1 MTKPRVLVVYKYG
14 GPMVFGDRIRIENIL
29 KLLRTDHFKVIEA
42 PLPSITRW
50 SLWKSLPTMFPLRSA
65 VIPIDSRRTFLT
77 WLDFNASINSLKRIM
92 RRTNPD
98 IVLAE
103 TSTVGW
109 IATHVCEEL
118 SIPCVV
124 DCHGL
129 AFTETKGAGY
139 DDWQQIKR
147 MEEET
152 FTKCDYLSVVS
163 KRMKNYIE
171 REFRI
176 SGKKIVI
183 TPNGS
188 QPQDFTAQYKSPLKV
203 IYAGVFAYWEKVHD
217 FLDLAKQANQKVRF
231 YMAGA
236 GPLKKQ
242 LLKTIGKEKIPVKYL
257 GYILRQK
264 IFATL
269 SKMQV
274 GIAPSTKDLA
284 RVVASPI
291 KVFDYMA
298 SGLPVIT
305 PRIGDWG
312 DLINDEDCGIAL
324 DDDSIEKY
332 LEALN
337 ILAGKDAWTKKSF
350 NAIKVIEEKY
360 SWDKVLQPLVNL
372 LSNIAK

>member
-1 MTKPRVLVVYKYG
+1 MF
-14 GPMVFGDRIRIENIL
+14 FGDKIRNKEILNIL
-29 KLLRTDHFKVIEA
+29 KNNHFEVFEA
-42 PLPSITRW
+42 CLPTITRW
-50 SLWKSLPTMFPLRSA
+50 EVGKSLFTIFPLHSR
-65 VIPIDSRRTFLT
+65 IMRIYSRRDFLQ
-77 WLDFNASINSLKRIM
+77 WLQLNSSINSLKRTIQ
-92 RRTNPD
+92 RTNPD
-98 IVLAE
+98 VVLAE
-103 TSTVGW
+103 TSSVGW
-109 IATHVCEEL
+109 IATYVCNEL
-118 SIPCVV
+118 STPCIV

-129 AFTETKGAGY
+129 VFAETKGKGY
-139 DDWQQIKR
+139 DNWRQVKR
-147 MEEET
+147 FEKET

-163 KRMKNYIE
+163 KRMKDYIQ
-171 REFRI
+171 RKFGI
-176 SGKKIVI
+176 PANKIII
-183 TPNGS
+183 TPNGTR
-188 QPQDFTAQYKSPLKV
+188 PQHFTAQYKSPLKA
-203 IYAGVFAYWEKVHD
+203 IYAGTFAYWERVHD
-217 FLDLAKQANQKVRF
+217 FLDLAKQANQKIKF

-242 LLKTIGKEKIPVKYL
+242 LLKKIEKEKIPVTYL
-257 GYILRQK
+257 GYIPRQK

-269 SKMQV
+269 SKMQI
-274 GIAPSTKDLA
+274 GIAPSTKDLT

-337 ILAGKDAWTKKSF
+337 ILAGKDTWTRKSL
-350 NAIKVIEEKY
+350 NAIRVIEEKH
-360 SWDKVLQPLVNL
+360 SWDKALQPLVNL